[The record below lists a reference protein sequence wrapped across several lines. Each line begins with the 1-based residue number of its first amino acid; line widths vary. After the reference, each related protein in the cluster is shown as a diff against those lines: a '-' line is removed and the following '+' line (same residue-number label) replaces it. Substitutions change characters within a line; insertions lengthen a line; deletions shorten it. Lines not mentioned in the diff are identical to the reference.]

1 MKKIYSILTLS
12 FFILMS
18 ISIFSC
24 DKDKDTEPDVN
35 QCVVLGEAY
44 VEALT
49 AYINDPTSEKSE
61 VKLSI
66 CLAEAN
72 AFMEVTREERNSI
85 FAEYL
90 GVPSDNEK

>member
-35 QCVVLGEAY
+35 HCAELGEAY

-49 AYINDPTSEKSE
+49 AYINDLSNSEKCE
-61 VKLSI
+61 IFLQAAQDYINGCDLLTPVQK
-66 CLAEAN
+66 AEILEQIDEADC
-72 AFMEVTREERNSI
+72 S
-85 FAEYL
+85 
-90 GVPSDNEK
+90 K

>member
-35 QCVVLGEAY
+35 HCAVLGEAY

-49 AYINDPTSEKSE
+49 AYINDLSNSEKCE
-61 VKLSI
+61 
-66 CLAEAN
+66 
-72 AFMEVTREERNSI
+72 I
-85 FAEYL
+85 FLQAALDYINGCDLLTPEL
-90 GVPSDNEK
+90 KTEIQEQIDDADCSK